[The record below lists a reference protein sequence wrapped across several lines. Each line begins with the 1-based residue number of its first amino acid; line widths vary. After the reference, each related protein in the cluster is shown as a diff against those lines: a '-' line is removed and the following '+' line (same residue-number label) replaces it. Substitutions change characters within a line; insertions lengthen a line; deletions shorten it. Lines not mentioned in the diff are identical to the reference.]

1 MRKENVSMDKK
12 CSDYHMSELSMVIQQ
27 ARKLF
32 PNEIIAYNLDGD
44 MTIDEYIEYLKR
56 RIMEAEDNIHK
67 WS

>member
-1 MRKENVSMDKK
+1 MDKK

>member
-1 MRKENVSMDKK
+1 MDKK

-32 PNEIIAYNLDGD
+32 PNEIIAYDLDGD